1 MPYKDRETYL
11 RKQREFAARRK
22 IRKRIASAI
31 QAHVNPALTPALKGI
46 SASNQVVTHTRMR
59 RKTPIAATI
68 GVSVSSGPRKV
79 KRTTTTEFSV
89 AQRTALVHS
98 RLGGN
103 GGWTCISTVV
113 LPRCGLR
120 GDVFHLPFLLSG
132 TDLLQCRMPSADP
145 A

>member
-59 RKTPIAATI
+59 RNSKCTTNSNPTLTPAPQI
-68 GVSVSSGPRKV
+68 
-79 KRTTTTEFSV
+79 
-89 AQRTALVHS
+89 
-98 RLGGN
+98 N
-103 GGWTCISTVV
+103 
-113 LPRCGLR
+113 
-120 GDVFHLPFLLSG
+120 
-132 TDLLQCRMPSADP
+132 
-145 A
+145 